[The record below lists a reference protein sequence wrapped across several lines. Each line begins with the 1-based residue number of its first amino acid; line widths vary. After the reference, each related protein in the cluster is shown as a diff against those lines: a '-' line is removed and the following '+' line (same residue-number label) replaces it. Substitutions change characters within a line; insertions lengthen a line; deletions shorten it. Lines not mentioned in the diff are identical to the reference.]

1 MNDMNWLA
9 IYPEILLLVMGC
21 VVALVDLWVT
31 DEQRRPTYWLTQLTL
46 VVVAG
51 LHFSYF
57 DAGLTSYAMQNMVV
71 ADPMGHLLAGFACV
85 ATLIT
90 LVYARPYAGVREML
104 KGELFILSLFALL
117 GINVMLSANNF
128 LVIYLGLELMSL
140 SLYALVALRRDNGV
154 ATEAAMK
161 YFVLGRAVHHR
172 QAVEQEAAGH
182 SSGV

>member
-9 IYPEILLLVMGC
+9 IYPEILLLAMGC

-57 DAGLTSYAMQNMVV
+57 DAGLTTYAMQGMVV

-104 KGELFILSLFALL
+104 KGELFILSLFSLL
-117 GINVMLSANNF
+117 GIN
-128 LVIYLGLELMSL
+128 
-140 SLYALVALRRDNGV
+140 
-154 ATEAAMK
+154 
-161 YFVLGRAVHHR
+161 
-172 QAVEQEAAGH
+172 
-182 SSGV
+182 

>member
-9 IYPEILLLVMGC
+9 IYPEILLLAMGC

-46 VVVAG
+46 AIVAG
-51 LHFSYF
+51 MHFSYF
-57 DAGLTSYAMQNMVV
+57 DAGLTTYAMQGMVV

-90 LVYARPYAGVREML
+90 LVYARPYAASREML

-140 SLYALVALRRDNGV
+140 SLYALVALRRDHAV
-154 ATEAAMK
+154 STEAAMK
-161 YFVLGRAVHHR
+161 YFVLGAL
-172 QAVEQEAAGH
+172 A
-182 SSGV
+182 SGFLLYGLSMMYGATG